1 MGNPIQPPAAAPP
14 PLWLRAAR
22 MAVLHIVRLPIRVGL
37 GLTCSARLVGEER
50 IPLRGSVI
58 VAPNH
63 TSFADPVILQA
74 FFPRHLTYLM
84 TERYYRLPFLH
95 QFFRFWGVVP
105 LREGGWNRE
114 ALRRAEEV
122 LGAGRAVAIFPEGEI
137 SRDGLIHEARPGI
150 ATLARRS
157 GAPILPVGIAG
168 PERLLPPDT
177 WRLAA
182 RNSPPESPRPSSPAE
197 WRPGNWP
204 HHPEIPSRSSKPS
217 GMGLGTLFAPQS
229 IGRRE
234 GKECVRRRPT
244 AIPNCEAA
252 QASPGVSHSQ
262 DILFLLAW
270 AGSSGCT
277 KACQSPSRLT

>member
-1 MGNPIQPPAAAPP
+1 MGKPVQPPAAAPP

-22 MAVLHIVRLPIRVGL
+22 MAVLDIVRLPIRVGL

-177 WRLAA
+177 WRLHRARIALVVGELIPPQGLSREELTARVSEAIKSCGMAA
-182 RNSPPESPRPSSPAE
+182 RQLAASS
-197 WRPGNWP
+197 
-204 HHPEIPSRSSKPS
+204 
-217 GMGLGTLFAPQS
+217 
-229 IGRRE
+229 
-234 GKECVRRRPT
+234 
-244 AIPNCEAA
+244 
-252 QASPGVSHSQ
+252 
-262 DILFLLAW
+262 
-270 AGSSGCT
+270 
-277 KACQSPSRLT
+277 